1 MTPALPIKP
10 IDTEK
15 FAERLRARAIDIQER
30 KILISR
36 LSGSDQEVDLT
47 APTNC
52 DGYGRVRHFKFK
64 TSDNWPRNPLP
75 IVPACAALGIE
86 ELPDMMTAQV
96 FQNAA
101 CAWRCWYCFVPDA
114 LLKADISRSSWF
126 SADELVS
133 LFAKLPDR
141 PAVID
146 LSGGSPDLVPEWT
159 PWMMRALK
167 DRGLDQSTYLWTDDN
182 LSTTYLFDK
191 LPRDDLA
198 LLRSYRN
205 YGRVCCF
212 KGFDPYSF
220 AFNTKAA
227 ESDFANQFSIM
238 RRLLDLGL
246 DLYGYVTLTSPR
258 GQGVVAGVRN
268 LIDRLQD
275 LDAHL
280 PLRTVPLEIRV
291 FSPVGAR
298 LAANDERQISLA
310 VQQDAIAAW
319 NEEIETRFSVEMRA
333 LPIAAVP
340 LEIRGVPW

>member
-1 MTPALPIKP
+1 MSTGLPVKP

-15 FAERLRARAIDIQER
+15 FAERLRARAINAVDR

-36 LSGSDQEVDLT
+36 LSGSEQEVDLSS
-47 APTNC
+47 PTNC
-52 DGYGRVRHFKFK
+52 DGFGRIRHFKMK
-64 TSDNWPRNPLP
+64 TSDGWPANPLP
-75 IVPACAALGIE
+75 IVPACEALGIRE
-86 ELPDMMTAQV
+86 PPAMMMAQV

-114 LLKADISRSSWF
+114 LLKADIARSSWL
-126 SADELVS
+126 SAEELVAFYADLS
-133 LFAKLPDR
+133 DR
-141 PAVID
+141 PSIID

-159 PWMMRALK
+159 PWMMEALRS
-167 DRGLDQSTYLWTDDN
+167 RGLDRSTYLWTDDN

-191 LPRDDLA
+191 LTKDELT

-212 KGFDPYSF
+212 KGFDAYSF

-227 ESDFANQFSIM
+227 EDDYEQQFKIM

-258 GQGVVAGVRN
+258 SDGVTTGVRSFV
-268 LIDRLQD
+268 DRLQD
-275 LDAHL
+275 LDPNL
-280 PLRTVPLEIRV
+280 PLRTVPLEIRM

-298 LAANDERQISLA
+298 LAANDERQISMG

-319 NEEIETRFSVEMRA
+319 NEEIEKRFEPAERA
-333 LPIAAVP
+333 HPILAVP
-340 LEIRGVPW
+340 LRTRG